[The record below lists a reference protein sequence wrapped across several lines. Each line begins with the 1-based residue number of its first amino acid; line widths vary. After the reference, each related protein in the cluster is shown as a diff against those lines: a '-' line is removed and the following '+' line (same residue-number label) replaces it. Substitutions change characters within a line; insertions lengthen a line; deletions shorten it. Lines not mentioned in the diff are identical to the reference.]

1 MLNPMKIWMDM
12 WARTEEPEFTYSSF
26 RIQSYRGIDD
36 VSISFKRS
44 NLALLLGLN
53 ESGKTSILKAIESF
67 DFRNDP
73 PSKDASIFFKGMRN
87 KKDVDSNKVVQITA
101 RLQVKRKGDV
111 SKIRRKALEKAGFED
126 REAIASFLESVLDHG
141 ELVITRCVEFLDGL
155 YKRDYYRFEQ
165 STSLQTSQATE
176 ALARAIVS
184 YCPFIIYFEDFKD
197 RIPDRIHISST
208 SEAFDPDWSD
218 IMEGLFYH
226 TSESYSVSQLQRF
239 FADSRSAADDASTVL
254 QRVNKTLNRIF
265 TDKWKQLSGV
275 KDIDQA
281 TLTYTHSPQKKG
293 RFFQIKVVDS
303 DGTTYSVDERSK
315 GALWYLSFLM
325 KTEFRRKKLR
335 GDSGKPIFLID
346 EPASNLHSSAQR
358 NMIEDFSKLVEDTA
372 VIYTTHSQYL
382 ISLDNIKNTYIINRE
397 NGITTCTQ
405 WGDYIRGK
413 SINATI
419 YQPLV
424 DVLNLIPTNF
434 DVPWQRCV
442 ITEGPS
448 DMNVIWTMANA
459 LSGGKPRRVA
469 IYPGSSAANLDALIS
484 LNIGWGAEFRILLD
498 GDDEGI
504 AAGERYKDRYHLDDC
519 SVVYLPSD
527 KKIEDCFSQE
537 EMKKLCD
544 LVELDLERRD
554 ITKKEFA
561 AVFAMLRER
570 PSLHSGVLGAL
581 SSSTISFFSDLLRRL
596 DIASEPEQQEG

>member
-1 MLNPMKIWMDM
+1 MLNPMKMWMDI
-12 WARTEEPEFTYSSF
+12 WAKTEEPEFTYSSF

-73 PSKDASIFFKGMRN
+73 VLKDASNFFKGMRN
-87 KKDVDSNKVVQITA
+87 KKDVDSSRTVQITA
-101 RLQVKRKGDV
+101 NLQVKRKGDV
-111 SKIRRKALEKAGFED
+111 SKIKRKALEKAGFED
-126 REAIASFLESVLDHG
+126 REAIAHFLESVLERG
-141 ELVITRCVEFLDGL
+141 EVVITRCVEFADGL
-155 YKRDYYRFEQ
+155 YKRDYYKFDQ
-165 STSLQTSQATE
+165 SPSLQSSQATE
-176 ALARAIVS
+176 ALARGFVS

-197 RIPDRIHISST
+197 RIPDRIHISNT
-208 SEAFDPDWSD
+208 SEAYDPDWSD
-218 IMEGLFYH
+218 IIEGLFYH
-226 TSESYSVSQLQRF
+226 TNDSYSVNQLQRF
-239 FADSRSAADDASTVL
+239 YADSRGAADDASTVL
-254 QRVNKTLNRIF
+254 QRVNKTLNKIF

-281 TLTYTHSPQKKG
+281 TLTYTHSSQKKG
-293 RFFQIKVVDS
+293 RYFQIKIVDS

-397 NGITTCTQ
+397 NGVTTCAQ
-405 WGDYIRGK
+405 WGEYIRGK

-424 DVLNLIPTNF
+424 DVLNIIPTNF

-448 DMNVIWTMANA
+448 DMNVLWVVANA
-459 LSGGKPRRVA
+459 INGGESSDVA
-469 IYPGSSAANLDALIS
+469 VYPGSSAANLDSLIS
-484 LNIGWGAEFRILLD
+484 LNIGWGASFRVLLD
-498 GDDEGI
+498 GDSEG
-504 AAGERYKDRYHLDDC
+504 ANAGARYVERYYLDDQT
-519 SVVYLPSD
+519 VVYLPNG
-527 KKIEDCFSQE
+527 KEIEDTFSSD
-537 EMKKLCD
+537 EMERLCR
-544 LVELDLERRD
+544 LVNLDLD
-554 ITKKEFA
+554 GVDVTKKEFA

-570 PSLHSGVLGAL
+570 GSIHKDVLKAL
-581 SSSTISFFSDLLRRL
+581 SPHTVKFFTELLSKL
-596 DIASEPEQQEG
+596 KMLAPLKVAH